1 MLNNQGYQRLVYLKI
16 QGPKIIH
23 IENNVNLKKRN
34 FTVKNRPYTLRLI
47 TNATKI
53 RTWNLEFGTTQ
64 PFNINKHGFFLFLT
78 LIDSSKRILSILSD
92 ADRYL
97 LIKYL
102 RNAVVS
108 QT

>member
-53 RTWNLEFGTTQ
+53 RTWNLEQHNHLTS
-64 PFNINKHGFFLFLT
+64 INTGFSF
-78 LIDSSKRILSILSD
+78 S
-92 ADRYL
+92 
-97 LIKYL
+97 
-102 RNAVVS
+102 
-108 QT
+108 